1 MVFFIVDGHKGVSY
15 MRAKER
21 FGHNLKQL
29 MARDGIKG
37 IEISEQL
44 GIKPSSVSRWLSG
57 IQWPDAV
64 YIDHLCQIYGWKV
77 EDMFGPTPGEKADTK
92 EIPLRDAVD
101 VVLKHLG
108 FDRAKLIK
116 SE

>member
-1 MVFFIVDGHKGVSY
+1 V
-15 MRAKER
+15 RAKER
-21 FGHNLKQL
+21 FGHNLKRL
-29 MARDGIKG
+29 MARDGVKG
-37 IEISEQL
+37 NRLAEQV

-64 YIDHLCQIYGWKV
+64 YIDHMTELYGWTV
-77 EDMFGPTPGEKADTK
+77 EELFATGSGEKSTN
-92 EIPLRDAVD
+92 EIPLRDALD

-108 FDRAKLIK
+108 FERAKLIK